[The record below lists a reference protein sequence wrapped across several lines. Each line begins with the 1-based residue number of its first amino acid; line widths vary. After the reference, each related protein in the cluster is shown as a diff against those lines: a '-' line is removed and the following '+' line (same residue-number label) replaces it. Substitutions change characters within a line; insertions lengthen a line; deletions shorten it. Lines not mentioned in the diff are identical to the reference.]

1 MEALPL
7 LGFTDSSLSGSGI
20 SVTVHQEPS
29 KSHRDN
35 NGVGIGAG
43 GRKHDAPIALHVDH
57 LMAARLSQINYDREM
72 ALILTE
78 PGLPGKTE
86 IYGVAGLS
94 ADPNNERAEYALI
107 VRGDMSGMGLGT
119 LLLRRILA
127 YAKARGIREVYGKV
141 LRENRRMLR
150 LCDELGFRTTPDPD
164 DFSVTMTS
172 IALQ

>member
-1 MEALPL
+1 MLRPIKAEDGPSLQA
-7 LGFTDSSLSGSGI
+7 GFSELTPEQVRLRFF
-20 SVTVHQEPS
+20 V
-29 KSHRDN
+29 
-35 NGVGIGAG
+35 
-43 GRKHDAPIALHVDH
+43 PIKTLDH

-78 PGLPGKTE
+78 PGIPGKTE